1 LVTVKIIRGEQFV
14 VAMFFEGDD
23 NQRDEDIKEEERK
36 DDEVDDVKDGGVLV
50 LSWLRTSSL
59 YRSIHRHSQQPVKVK
74 KKRKVPGGT
83 C

>member
-50 LSWLRTSSL
+50 LS
-59 YRSIHRHSQQPVKVK
+59 
-74 KKRKVPGGT
+74 
-83 C
+83 